1 MMNVYKQMTKA
12 IALVA
17 LFLIAGV
24 NAWASEQWAAYDGEQ
39 QVSITITTSYQ
50 QKFVSNMQ
58 AKADT
63 QITYS
68 HSGTTGSPENYV
80 GISVPTT
87 NLLYLKPTTDGYLN
101 LRFSCVSGSPCTVTI
116 YDSTTG
122 ENVAS
127 LNVTVAA
134 RTETDVSGDIVL
146 FEVVA
151 NHEYEIQS
159 TGKYYLSRVN
169 KYESSEVATVS
180 DEMNATAM
188 QAAIGS
194 GKTIVKMQR
203 TLKAGVWNTFC
214 SPIQLGSSAIKAEL
228 KCNEAYE
235 LKTYSATAKTI
246 TFKRT
251 EVIVAGKPYLIMP
264 TEAVSEITV
273 SNNTNPATYNPQ
285 SVTSNGLAFRAALG
299 ATNIYTTGD
308 ASSTKFYLNAQ
319 GKFVY
324 PTSNTGNNGTIKGLR
339 GYFEWT
345 NGVPAHDVKA
355 MTFIF
360 DDDETGI
367 ITFEKDIFNEN
378 ATIYSIDGRNMG
390 NSKENLTRG
399 MYIQNGRK
407 FIVK

>member
-1 MMNVYKQMTKA
+1 MKNVYKQMTKV

-17 LFLIAGV
+17 LFLFAG
-24 NAWASEQWAAYDGEQ
+24 NAWSSESWVGYVSGYDNT
-39 QVSITITTSYQ
+39 VSITITTSWAN
-50 QKFVSNMQ
+50 KFVSNLQ
-58 AKADT
+58 ARANSE
-63 QITYS
+63 ITYLFEFNDPS
-68 HSGTTGSPENYV
+68 LV
-80 GISVPTT
+80 GVAVESS
-87 NLLYLKPTTDGYLN
+87 NKLYLKPTTDGYMN
-101 LRFSCVSGSPCTVTI
+101 LRIACAEGSPLTVTI
-116 YDSTTG
+116 HDNTDSKD
-122 ENVAS
+122 VAS
-127 LNVTVAA
+127 VNVVTPTVNS
-134 RTETDVSGDIVL
+134 TYYGETVL
-146 FEVVA
+146 FEVEA
-151 NHEYEIQS
+151 NHEYVLNAS
-159 TGKYYLSRVN
+159 NGTYYVTVVT
-169 KYESSEVATVS
+169 KIESSEMAVVNE
-180 DEMNATAM
+180 EMTPAQM

-194 GKTIVKMQR
+194 DKPMVKMDR

-214 SPIQLGSSAIKAEL
+214 SPIQIGTNAMRAEL

-235 LKTYSATAKTI
+235 LNTYNATTN
-246 TFKRT
+246 
-251 EVIVAGKPYLIMP
+251 IVSFRRVESIVGGKPYLIMP
-264 TEAVSEITV
+264 TEAVSVITV
-273 SNNTNPATYNPQ
+273 SNRTHPATYNPQ

-360 DDDETGI
+360 EDDETGI
-367 ITFEKDIFNEN
+367 ITVEKDIFNEN